1 MIIPPL
7 AIEAAGWIGAVLV
20 LIGYG
25 LASAGKLDA
34 RTPTFQWLN
43 FGGAVGFVINSGWHG
58 AVPSMVLNIIW
69 GGIALFTLYRLR
81 RT

>member
-1 MIIPPL
+1 MGRAMEI

-25 LASAGKLDA
+25 LASAGRLEA
-34 RTPTFQWLN
+34 RTPAFQWLN

-58 AVPSMVLNIIW
+58 AVPSMVLNILW
-69 GGIALFTLYRLR
+69 AGIALFTLRRLR
-81 RT
+81 